1 MAMANELDQS
11 AVAYRTSPDGSGKRE
26 GMPSGNKQF
35 GKHKMP
41 QDQKSAKDNA
51 PASKG
56 YMKRAMKEHVR
67 EMHSRQG
74 RHKEHR

>member
-1 MAMANELDQS
+1 MDNEQNQS
-11 AVAYRTSPDGSGKRE
+11 EVAYETKPKE
-26 GMPSGNKQF
+26 TAKHKGMPGGDKQF

-41 QDQKSAKDNA
+41 QDSK

-56 YMKRAMKEHVR
+56 YVKDVMERHVSS
-67 EMHSRQG
+67 MHTGQG